1 MKLPGYYSSG
11 DFARMAQVSVRTI
24 RFYDKQNILKPSYV
38 TQAGARF
45 YTDSDFVKLQQILLL
60 KYLGFSLEEI
70 KGMTI
75 DDADHH
81 FLQNSLTMQKK
92 LIEDKIEQMQL
103 VGQAIDNTIAELEE
117 NHQIDWSQMLNLIH
131 LTGMEKSLKSQYENA
146 NNISARIRLHKE
158 FSTNKQGW
166 FPWIFET
173 GVLPHIK
180 AKSEKKSVNADK
192 DQILD
197 GIHGVNENDK
207 IQILELGCGE
217 GSLWTENRYLV
228 PENVHITVSDISEGM
243 IRDIRRNIGIDERF
257 AYECF
262 DCHQIPAQSGTYDI
276 VIANH
281 LLFYCEEMTQVCN
294 EIKRVLKKD
303 GMFLCSTYGTGHMQE
318 ITDLVQKFDSRIILA
333 AENLYERFGLD
344 NGEEILSKYFS
355 KIEIVKYDD
364 AIVID
369 KADPLIEYILSCHG
383 NQNQYLLDKYQ
394 DFRQYVKKQVKN
406 HYRITKEAG
415 YFLCHC

>member
-38 TQAGARF
+38 TPAGARF

-81 FLQNSLTMQKK
+81 YLQSSLTMQKK

-103 VGQAIDNTIAELEE
+103 VGQAIDNTVAALEE
-117 NHQIDWSQMLNLIH
+117 NHQIDWSQMLHLIH

-158 FSTNKQGW
+158 FSTNQQGW

-173 GVLPHIK
+173 GILPRIQS
-180 AKSEKKSVNADK
+180 AASEDTM
-192 DQILD
+192 L
-197 GIHGVNENDK
+197 ETNDCR
-207 IQILELGCGE
+207 IEILELGCGE
-217 GSLWTENRYLV
+217 GSLWTENLQLL
-228 PENVHITVSDISEGM
+228 PDHVHVTVSDISEGM
-243 IRDIRRNIGIDERF
+243 IRDIRRNLGTDERF
-257 AYECF
+257 SFETF
-262 DCHQIPAQSGTYDI
+262 DCNAIPAQAKTYDI

-281 LLFYCEEMTQVCN
+281 LLFYCEDIAQVCK
-294 EIKRVLKKD
+294 EVKRVLKDD
-303 GMFLCSTYGTGHMQE
+303 GCFLCSTYGSKHMQE
-318 ITDLVQKFDSRIILA
+318 ITHLVQNFDSRIILA

-344 NGEEILSKYFS
+344 NGEAILSEHFRQ
-355 KIEIVKYDD
+355 IDTVLYDD
-364 AIVID
+364 AIVINE
-369 KADPLIEYILSCHG
+369 ADPLIEYILSCHG
-383 NQNQYLLDKYQ
+383 NQNQYLLDRYS

-406 HYRITKEAG
+406 QYRITKEAG
-415 YFLCHC
+415 SFLCRI

>member
-11 DFARMAQVSVRTI
+11 DFARMAQVSVRTV

-38 TQAGARF
+38 TPAGARF

-75 DDADHH
+75 DDVDHH

-92 LIEDKIEQMQL
+92 LIADKIEQMQL
-103 VGQAIDNTIAELEE
+103 VEQAINNTVEALEE
-117 NHQIDWSQMLNLIH
+117 NHQIDWSQMLHLIH

-158 FSTNKQGW
+158 FSINQQGW

-173 GVLPHIK
+173 GILPHID
-180 AKSEKKSVNADK
+180 AKLEMQTTPAADPNTM
-192 DQILD
+192 
-197 GIHGVNENDK
+197 GK
-207 IQILELGCGE
+207 IEILELGCGE
-217 GSLWTENRYLV
+217 GSLWTENLQLL

-243 IRDIRRNIGIDERF
+243 IRDIRRNIGTDDRF
-257 AYECF
+257 SYECF
-262 DCHQIPAQSGTYDI
+262 DCQQIPAQANTYDM

-281 LLFYCEEMTQVCN
+281 VLFYCEDITQACS
-294 EIKRVLKKD
+294 EIKRVLKPD
-303 GMFLCSTYGTGHMQE
+303 GILLCSTYGTAHMQE
-318 ITDLVQKFDSRIILA
+318 ITELVQKFDSRIILA

-344 NGEEILSKYFS
+344 NGAEILSQYFS
-355 KIEIVKYDD
+355 KVDIEKYED

-394 DFRQYVKKQVKN
+394 EFRQYVKKQVTGQ
-406 HYRITKEAG
+406 YRITKDAG
-415 YFLCHC
+415 YFLCTK